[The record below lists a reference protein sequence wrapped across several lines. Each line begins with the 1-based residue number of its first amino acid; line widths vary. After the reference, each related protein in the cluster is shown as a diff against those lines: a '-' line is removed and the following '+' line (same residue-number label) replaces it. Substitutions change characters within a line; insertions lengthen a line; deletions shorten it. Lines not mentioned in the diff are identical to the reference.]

1 MTTLLEPLRLERP
14 PIRAAAP
21 QRLLHDWLLVG
32 LLIAG
37 YAVLQSAFVH
47 QPPLSDQMHYFV
59 DAATLPHISD
69 PPHQS
74 LRIGLTIPVW
84 LMIQIFDYS
93 EAAYYAVPYLSTVG
107 LITATYWLGR
117 LLDSR
122 AAGVIAG
129 ILVFANPFVLDDGSQ
144 LLPDVPAAALFTG
157 AITLLIWQWQRTR
170 KPERLT
176 RAVRVVLVGVGLLLG
191 WSYLVREFIVLWFPV
206 ALLVAWVLRLPRSWW
221 RLVAAGAAAAFAL
234 ELLWGLIFFGN
245 PFARIIAALNQ
256 PASEPWRVVE
266 REQLISAGEIPN
278 THSDMLTA
286 MPTNLVASDVGWILA
301 ALVGVL
307 LLGALLLRSP
317 QLRLLALWVVVPVV
331 AMLAVIQVAW
341 FFDNRILRPEKLRY
355 WVPVIPPL
363 VVGGVATVMTLGRR
377 VLGQRGRLAAIAVAG
392 AVAVLSVVLTGAEL
406 DQKPGF
412 TRTGQ
417 DEYLEFREWV
427 ASSGQTCSVMWT
439 DADHW
444 RASSRWVPM
453 YLRSFWGRPIWD
465 GDLRYLNNGD
475 DWVGIDELDTGAL
488 IRART
493 SLERRNLEEQ
503 DLPAY
508 LQDPPSSWR
517 VLLHTDRDRVRV
529 VSVGASTCAR
539 P

>member
-14 PIRAAAP
+14 RTPTAPP

-32 LLIAG
+32 MLIVG
-37 YAVLQSAFVH
+37 YAVFQSAFVH
-47 QPPLSDQMHYFV
+47 QPPLSDQMHYMV
-59 DAATLPHISD
+59 DAATLPHISE

-93 EAAYYAVPYLSTVG
+93 EAAYYAVPYLSAVG
-107 LITATYWLGR
+107 LVTATYWLGR

-122 AAGVIAG
+122 ATGVIAG
-129 ILVFANPFVLDDGSQ
+129 VLVFANPFVLDDGSQ
-144 LLPDVPAAALFTG
+144 LLPDIPAAALFTG
-157 AITLLIWQWQRTR
+157 AITLLIWQWQRTN

-176 RAVRVVLVGVGLLLG
+176 RSIRVVLVAVGLLLG

-221 RLVAAGAAAAFAL
+221 RLVAAGAAAVFAF
-234 ELLWGLIFFGN
+234 ELLWGLVFFGN
-245 PFARIIAALNQ
+245 PFARILAALNQ

-266 REQLISAGEIPN
+266 REELIAGGEIPN
-278 THSDMLTA
+278 THLGLLTA
-286 MPTNLVASDVGWILA
+286 MPTNLVQSDVGWILA
-301 ALVGVL
+301 ALAGVL
-307 LLGALLLRSP
+307 VLGALLLRSP
-317 QLRLLALWVVVPVV
+317 QLRLLALWLVVPVV
-331 AMLAVIQVAW
+331 AMLTVIQVAW
-341 FFDNRILRPEKLRY
+341 LFDNRILRPEKLRY
-355 WVPVIPPL
+355 WLPVIPPL
-363 VVGGVATVMTLGRR
+363 VVGGVAVVMTLARR
-377 VLGQRGRLAAIAVAG
+377 VLGGRGRLAGVAVAG
-392 AVAVLSVVLTGAEL
+392 AVALLSVVLTGAEL
-406 DQKPGF
+406 DQRPGF

-417 DEYLEFREWV
+417 DEYLEFREWA
-427 ASSGQTCSVMWT
+427 ASSGRTCSVLWT

-465 GDLRYLNNGD
+465 GDLEYLNDGD
-475 DWVGIDELDTGAL
+475 DWVGIEDLETGAL

-503 DLPAY
+503 DIPAY

-517 VLLHTDRDRVRV
+517 ALLHTERDRVRV
-529 VSVGASTCAR
+529 VAVGASTCAA